1 MLDTDGR
8 NESNHFQ
15 IFVFVWMKKW
25 RCYHHVLKIDED
37 NLYPTLTLHWYHY
50 SWPRVVWSKPP
61 PSPCTPG
68 SPPAPAGCR
77 PRAPGPIRGEHL
89 VTWPHVNQSQ
99 LTLLRFLLCIT
110 VITSTRNP
118 ATIRALNTIEPQVLS
133 AIALLSLYCRYAYAV
148 LYNVTCE
155 GAAGGLNVLART

>member
-1 MLDTDGR
+1 MNLITFKFLCLYEWR
-8 NESNHFQ
+8 NEDVIIMSWKMR
-15 IFVFVWMKKW
+15 ITSP
-25 RCYHHVLKIDED
+25 L
-37 NLYPTLTLHWYHY
+37 PTLTLHWYHY

-148 LYNVTCE
+148 LYNVMCE